1 MLEGVLGSL
10 LKSTGDDIA
19 KAATKKA
26 VLNSVVPEGAL
37 ADRFG
42 LPYMESQV
50 PVSQLFRK
58 AEYQPRVTASGRG
71 TENSVFT
78 NGYNEGMVDQPLLVR
93 KNGDLFEVLGGHSRT
108 LGMERRAAAGLPN
121 PEAVKARI
129 YEDITDDQ
137 AKQIA
142 RAANQGGQ
150 YESTLD
156 MAKSIADSMKEG
168 AAPSVQKQNM
178 TRGFGYDDYQY
189 LWDMMG
195 NNNLLR
201 EKVFQG
207 AIPQEDVLSVAR
219 HARQKG
225 LDAEKAMAIVGN
237 LDSSGNFSKQN
248 AKNVVSLLTG
258 KIKAG
263 LQRDAQTG
271 LFGDIDTAV
280 DSVDLLKDFE
290 KTSAE
295 LTRRV
300 NAIKTVSGEQ
310 GLSPAALSELEQSRN
325 EIEKKM
331 RNISDEIISRYKA
344 KIPSQPPQML
354 DTPDM
359 PLTGQTDM
367 FGGTVTAPEP
377 APVKQRTIT
386 EAEKSS
392 QPRKISVLKI
402 TDNTDDYNIPVAA
415 KKYLPPINQPSTN
428 NTPVATPQQAKPVNK
443 PHADIAALNAALPS
457 RDELR
462 KMSDDQLREYIP
474 SWRTAMAGILAL
486 QATMGNE
493 RQ

>member
-1 MLEGVLGSL
+1 MGSL

-37 ADRFG
+37 VDRFG
-42 LPYMESQV
+42 MNYLESPV
-50 PVSQLFRK
+50 PVTQLIRK

-78 NGYNEGMVDQPLLVR
+78 HGYNEGMVDQPLLVR

-129 YEDITDDQ
+129 YENITDDQ

-280 DSVDLLKDFE
+280 NYVDLLKDFE

-386 EAEKSS
+386 EAEKSKE
-392 QPRKISVLKI
+392 PRKISVLKI

-428 NTPVATPQQAKPVNK
+428 TAPVATPQQAKPVNK

-486 QATMGNE
+486 QATIGNE
-493 RQ
+493 RR